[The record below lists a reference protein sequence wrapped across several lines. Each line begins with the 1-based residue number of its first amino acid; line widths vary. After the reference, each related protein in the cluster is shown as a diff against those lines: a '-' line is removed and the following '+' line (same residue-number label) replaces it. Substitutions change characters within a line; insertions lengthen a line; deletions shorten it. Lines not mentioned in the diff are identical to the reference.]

1 MTDQRILDAIDTLAL
16 QLVAVTARALNEAAD
31 GLDLT
36 LAQWRVMVVIGQRR
50 APLRVGEIAA
60 RIDASLPST
69 SRILRRLERRGLIST
84 ERDERDRRAT
94 LVHLTR
100 SGVSARRKVLQLRRR
115 TLAAALADGA
125 SPMPAELADGLEAI
139 VTALAPLG

>member
-1 MTDQRILDAIDTLAL
+1 MDQRILAAIDELAL
-16 QLVAVTARALNEAAD
+16 QLVAVTARALNQAAD

-36 LAQWRVMVVIGQRR
+36 LAQWRVLIVIGQRR

-69 SRILRRLERRGLIST
+69 SRILRRLERRGLITT

-94 LVHLTR
+94 LVRLTPA
-100 SGVSARRKVLQLRRR
+100 GVAARRRVLQVRRR
-115 TLAAALADGA
+115 IVAGAIEGSSGPLPETAAE
-125 SPMPAELADGLEAI
+125 SLEAI
-139 VTALAPLG
+139 VQALEPLG